1 MCGLTG
7 WLGAESRGYDALI
20 NSASASLT
28 AIAHRGPDDQGIW
41 VDSSCRL
48 ILAHARLSILDPS
61 PLGHQPMVADDGS
74 AVLVYNGEIYNYQEL
89 RAELERDGARFRGH
103 SDTEVILRLYERLRP
118 SSDEALGMFLRRL
131 KGIFALAIWDCR
143 SEELVLARDGLGVKP
158 LYVSEADGS
167 FCFASEPKAL
177 LHLVPGTPAIDLPA
191 IDQYLCFLWTPG
203 SRTLWKGVHKL
214 QPGSCLRVGPGR
226 DPRTFRWYRL
236 PVAGTAPS
244 RGGSASDLA
253 KATASHLRDAVHR
266 QMVSDAPIGA
276 FLSGGID
283 STSVVYFA
291 REVDPK
297 IQCFTI
303 AVDGPGDSG
312 FVDDLPYARQAAKEL
327 NVDLH
332 AVEVKASQFAEDL
345 EEMVWH
351 LDEPVA
357 DPAALNVLYIS
368 RLARSHGIKVL
379 LSGVGG
385 DDVFSGYRRHTA
397 VMDHRYWSWL
407 PARARAVAGS
417 LASAAVDRRG
427 ATGRRIGKLMSS
439 IHLDGD
445 ELLVNYFRWARSDV
459 LRSLYSPALRDAIG
473 RRRPEQP
480 MLDYLQDLPTLDYE
494 LDRLLALEQRF
505 FLGDHNLPYT
515 DKMSMAAGVEVRVPF
530 LDQDLLEFAAQIPAP
545 LKQRGNYGKWILRKA
560 MEPYLPREVAYRPKS
575 GFGAPVDRWIRNDLR
590 DWVRELL
597 SDGNLRHRGLF
608 EPKAVSKLMS
618 DNEAG
623 RISAAYTI
631 LSLVCIELWCRR
643 FIDPMGGQ
651 ITKRK

>member
-41 VDSSCRL
+41 VDPSCRMF
-48 ILAHARLSILDPS
+48 LAHARLSILDPS
-61 PLGHQPMVADDGS
+61 PLGHQPMVAGDGS
-74 AVLVYNGEIYNYQEL
+74 AVLVYNGEIYNYREL
-89 RAELERDGARFRGH
+89 RAELEQDGARFRGH

-131 KGIFALAIWDCR
+131 KGIFVLAIWDCR
-143 SEELVLARDGLGVKP
+143 SEELILARDGLGVKP

-167 FCFASEPKAL
+167 FCFASELKAL

-191 IDQYLCFLWTPG
+191 IDQYLSFLWTPG
-203 SRTLWKGVHKL
+203 SRTLWKGMHKL
-214 QPGSCLRVGPGR
+214 EPGSCLRVAPGR

-253 KATASHLRDAVHR
+253 KATARHLRDAVHR
-266 QMVSDAPIGA
+266 QMVSDAPLGA

-283 STSVVYFA
+283 STSIVCFA

-297 IQCFTI
+297 IRCFSI
-303 AVDGPGDSG
+303 AVDGPGDAG
-312 FVDDLPYARQAAKEL
+312 FADDLPYARRAAVAL
-327 NVDLH
+327 DVDLH
-332 AVEVKASQFAEDL
+332 VVQVKASQFAEDL
-345 EEMVWH
+345 EDMVWH

-368 RLARSHGIKVL
+368 RLARAQGIKVL
-379 LSGVGG
+379 LSGTGG
-385 DDVFSGYRRHTA
+385 DDVFAGYRRHAA
-397 VMDHRYWSWL
+397 VMHQRYWSWL
-407 PARARAVAGS
+407 PAGARAAAGA
-417 LASAAVDRRG
+417 LASAVMDKRG
-427 ATGRRIGKLMSS
+427 AAGRRIGKLMSG

-445 ELLVNYFRWARSDV
+445 ESLVNYFRWSQSDD
-459 LRSLYSPALRDAIG
+459 LQSLYSPALRDAIG
-473 RRRPEQP
+473 RQRPEQP
-480 MLDYLQDLPTLDYE
+480 MLDFLRDFPARGCA
-494 LDRLLALEQRF
+494 LDRMLALEQRF

-530 LDQDLLEFAAQIPAP
+530 LDQDLLEFAAQIPAK
-545 LKQRGNYGKWILRKA
+545 LKQRGNGGKWILRKA
-560 MEPYLPREVAYRPKS
+560 MEPYLPREVVYRPKA
-575 GFGAPVDRWIRNDLR
+575 GFGAPIDRWIRNELR
-590 DWVRELL
+590 DWIRELL
-597 SDGNLRHRGLF
+597 SDGNLRRRGLF
-608 EPKAVSKLMS
+608 EPKAVSKLID

-623 RISAAYTI
+623 RISGSYTI

-643 FIDPMGGQ
+643 FIDPVGGQ
-651 ITKRK
+651 ITERK